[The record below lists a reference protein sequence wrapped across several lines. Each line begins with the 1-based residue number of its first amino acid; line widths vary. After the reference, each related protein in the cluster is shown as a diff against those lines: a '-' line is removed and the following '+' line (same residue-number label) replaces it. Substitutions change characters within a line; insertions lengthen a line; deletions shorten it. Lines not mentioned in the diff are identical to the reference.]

1 MRVEYKFFA
10 ILAVFFIIVG
20 TIYGIATDW
29 LEPVGP
35 VGLYLC
41 TGLCLM
47 IAMFLWWTGR
57 KLDERPEDNLEGE
70 ISDVDGDYGFFS
82 PHSWWPIAVA
92 GAAAIVFLGL
102 AIGWWMVFI
111 GAPLMAL
118 AATGWVFEYFRGDNA
133 I

>member
-41 TGLCLM
+41 TGLCAM
-47 IAMFLWWTGR
+47 IAGFLWWTGR

-70 ISDVDGDYGFFS
+70 ISDLDGEYGFFS
-82 PHSWWPIAVA
+82 PHSWWPLAVA
-92 GAAAIVFLGL
+92 AAAAIVFLGL
-102 AIGWWMVFI
+102 AVGWWLVFI
-111 GAPLMAL
+111 GAPLVAL
-118 AATGWVFEYFRGDNA
+118 ATTGWVFEYFRGNTA